1 MAFVRSVGIR
11 SVGMGSALLAAL
23 GAFAAHSGASAA
35 QAASCSAASL
45 PDQQRDEDTIRRL
58 EQAWLSA
65 EFRGD
70 APFLDCLLEPDYRVS
85 DRAAKIRTKQDLLDR
100 VRQVVDRTREVPKLE
115 TLVTLSGDAAFAHSI
130 LRSMDKAGNAKEV
143 HFVDAYTFRD
153 GRWHAFSGADL

>member
-1 MAFVRSVGIR
+1 MAFVRSVGI
-11 SVGMGSALLAAL
+11 GAALLAAMVAL
-23 GAFAAHSGASAA
+23 AVRTGASAA
-35 QAASCSAASL
+35 QPASCSAASL
-45 PDQQRDEDTIRRL
+45 PDQQHDEDTIRRL

-65 EFRGD
+65 ELHGD

-85 DRAAKIRTKQDLLDR
+85 DRSAKVRSKQDLLDR

-130 LRSMDKAGNAKEV
+130 LRSTDKAGNAKEV

-153 GRWHAFSGADL
+153 GRWYAFSGADL